1 MRWFAALRT
10 VLYMT
15 GFVVLWGWLTSLVR
29 RYDASLGT
37 ILPSWLSPAGWAVL
51 VCGAA
56 LGLVCAFGFAFR
68 GRGTPAPFD
77 PPVEFVADGP
87 YRYVRNPMYLG
98 AMSVLGGYGLVVG
111 SGAVLI
117 LAAAAGLLAHAFVIL
132 VEEPSLRRRF
142 GASYDRY
149 TRSVN
154 RWLPRLPKLRPS
166 A

>member
-15 GFVVLWGWLTSLVR
+15 GFVVLWGWLASLVR
-29 RYDASLGT
+29 RYDAPLGT
-37 ILPSWLSPAGWAVL
+37 GLPGWTSPLGWAAL
-51 VCGAA
+51 ACGAA
-56 LGLVCAFGFAFR
+56 LGLMCAFGFAVR

-87 YRYVRNPMYLG
+87 YRYVRNPMYVG
-98 AMSVLGGYGLVVG
+98 AMGVLGGYGLIVG

-117 LAAAAGLLAHAFVIL
+117 LAAAAGLLAHAFVVL
-132 VEEPSLRRRF
+132 VEEPSLARRF
-142 GASYDRY
+142 GDGYRRY

-154 RWLPRLPKLRPS
+154 RWLPRVPVKRP
-166 A
+166 AA